1 MRPVRPQEQ
10 LRAFLQTRADKVADS
25 GYSDRPDGCARGFR
39 QNIAQT
45 GTLHLLTEN
54 TDQSAQ
60 DIADSGAQ
68 TGQLEHVAL
77 HAENLHIGRINIFFF
92 LFGFCVKDGRRVFVL
107 RSGQG
112 IFGYGRQG
120 FLLLH
125 IGNRLFFV
133 QRLLVFAHSE
143 HFLSFPEKRRWVT
156 SYCYCAC
163 SRTE

>member
-1 MRPVRPQEQ
+1 M
-10 LRAFLQTRADKVADS
+10 
-25 GYSDRPDGCARGFR
+25 
-39 QNIAQT
+39 
-45 GTLHLLTEN
+45 
-54 TDQSAQ
+54 
-60 DIADSGAQ
+60 
-68 TGQLEHVAL
+68 AL
-77 HAENLHIGRINIFFF
+77 HAEDLHIGRINIFFF
-92 LFGFCVKDGRRVFVL
+92 FGFCVKDGRRIFIL

-112 IFGYGRQG
+112 IFGCGRQG

-133 QRLLVFAHSE
+133 QRLLIFAHSE

>member
-1 MRPVRPQEQ
+1 MRLYHWLLECGLFVRKSSFA
-10 LRAFLQTRADKVADS
+10 LFLQTRADKVADS

-68 TGQLEHVAL
+68 TGQLEHMAL

-92 LFGFCVKDGRRVFVL
+92 LFRVPRRGWRVHFRPAQRAGCLRLRQAGFP
-107 RSGQG
+107 
-112 IFGYGRQG
+112 
-120 FLLLH
+120 
-125 IGNRLFFV
+125 
-133 QRLLVFAHSE
+133 APASE
-143 HFLSFPEKRRWVT
+143 T
-156 SYCYCAC
+156 AC
-163 SRTE
+163 SSSSGC